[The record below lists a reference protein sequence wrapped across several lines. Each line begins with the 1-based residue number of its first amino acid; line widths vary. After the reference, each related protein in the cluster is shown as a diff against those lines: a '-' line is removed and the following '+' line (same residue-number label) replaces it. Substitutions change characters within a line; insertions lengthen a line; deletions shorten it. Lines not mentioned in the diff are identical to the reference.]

1 MKMNKNEVIER
12 IRETGIIPVI
22 RADSHAQAQI
32 IIKALIA
39 GGINVLEITMT
50 IPNAVE
56 LIEQLTGEYKNA
68 AVIGAGTVLDKQ
80 TAERCIKA
88 GANFIVSP
96 ILDLETVAFCNRN
109 KIAALPGALTPN
121 EIFAAH
127 KAGADLIKV
136 FPVSAVGGVSYLKAV
151 KTVFPQIEFVPTG
164 GINLENAAD
173 YIKSGAFAIGIGGEL
188 TKGLETTI
196 TKNAQNL
203 SNSIKYNPSCQLLNQ
218 SLINLISK

>member
-1 MKMNKNEVIER
+1 MNKTEVIER
-12 IRETGIIPVI
+12 IGQIGIIPVI

-32 IIKALIA
+32 IIKALIK
-39 GGINVLEITMT
+39 GSINVLEVTMT

-56 LIEQLTGEYKNA
+56 LIERLTDEYENA
-68 AVIGAGTVLDKQ
+68 AVIGAGTVLDKR
-80 TAERCIKA
+80 TAERCVGA
-88 GANFIVSP
+88 GAKFIVSP

-109 KIAALPGALTPN
+109 EIAALPGALTPT
-121 EIFAAH
+121 EILAAH

-173 YIKSGAFAIGIGGEL
+173 YIKSGAFAVGIGGEMSR
-188 TKGLETTI
+188 GLETTI

-203 SNSIKYNPSCQLLNQ
+203 SDSIKFR
-218 SLINLISK
+218 